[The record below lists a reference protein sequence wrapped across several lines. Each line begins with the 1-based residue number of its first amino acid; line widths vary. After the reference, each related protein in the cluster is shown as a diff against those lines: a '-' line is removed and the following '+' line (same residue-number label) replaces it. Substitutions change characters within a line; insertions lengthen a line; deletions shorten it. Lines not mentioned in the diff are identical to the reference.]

1 MIGVMPEFEPLKS
14 STSPTQFLIR
24 AEQLQKCHGWKEQMM
39 LIAVQHQMK
48 SMAKRWLDAQPVFQ
62 SWSQYVNA
70 FKIDFPSTHNAAE
83 AYKMLMGRKRK
94 NGEDYVEYY
103 YSMLTIGRQG
113 LVDDV
118 SINTHIISGLNDG
131 ALTKALAAMS
141 FGTCSQLLLALK
153 NLTFTSSISTTSTT
167 PTQQILKSETKSNAK
182 QTQVKC
188 FNLMQ
193 KKVRCTECTK
203 IGHEAKN
210 CNKKPAVVEIGNH
223 NESDEAPPVMKV
235 VELNG
240 KEFEAFI
247 DTGSVCSLIRE
258 SATDGMQILGT
269 NKCFTVF
276 GGSKVQVTRQ
286 VNVVANVDNVQ
297 REITLYIVADSLLPY
312 DILLGRDVLQNNGY
326 YMVVDKGVLHLNE
339 IKINNFNISS
349 DLSQEDKSKVR
360 NLLVDK
366 QNCFAED
373 ISGIGRCKSA
383 QMSIEVTKSGPILG
397 KIYQVPF
404 SQRPE
409 LSRILAELLDNDIIS
424 PSSSPHAA
432 SVLLV
437 KKSNG
442 ENRMC
447 IDYRALNEV
456 TVKKNYVMP
465 IVEEQLSR
473 LSGNKYFSTLDMTSG
488 YYQVPMNENSKK
500 YTAFLTHEGL
510 FEHNVMPFG
519 LVNAPMVF
527 QEIVVNLIKSLKH
540 RDKVVSYV
548 DEVIIAT
555 KTVDEGIMVLKEFL
569 EATGLTLRPSKEF
582 CINKVTGGKKEAQ
595 LHVSKVVPIPF
606 RYVHID
612 HLGPFVRSQH
622 VIRALRNTK
631 TTPVL
636 AALRDYMT
644 IYGCPT
650 QMVSDRGTA
659 FTSKE
664 FQNFVERYYIRHTK
678 VGVLTPRANGQA
690 ERINKTI
697 LHHLNAV

>member
-1 MIGVMPEFEPLKS
+1 MIKLNTLKVIQLNTLLRANGLPTTGLKTTKVSRLQQALGVDEIDPSELEDEGVESTNDLRMQLNSLREAMAGLTSAIGTLNGSSPQVLNHNANQQTSNVNDDVDPVSNESTWESADDLRRVSYPRVTIQDMIGVMPEFDPLKS
-14 STSPTQFLIR
+14 LTSPTQFLIR
-24 AEQLQKCHGWKEQMM
+24 AEQLQKCHGWKEEMM

-48 SMAKRWLDAQPVFQ
+48 GMAKRWLDAQPVFQ
-62 SWSQYVNA
+62 SWSQFVNA

-83 AYKMLMGRKRK
+83 AHKMLMRRKRK

-141 FGTCSQLLLALK
+141 FGSCSQLLLALK
-153 NLTFTSSISTTSTT
+153 NLTITSSISTTSTT
-167 PTQQILKSETKSNAK
+167 PTQQILKSETKCNAK

-188 FNLMQ
+188 FNCNEYGHIAIKCPQPQ
-193 KKVRCTECTK
+193 KKVRCTVCTK

-210 CNKKPAVVEIGNH
+210 CNKKPTVVEIGNH

-258 SATDGMQILGT
+258 SAADGMQILGT
-269 NKCFTVF
+269 NKCLTGF

-286 VNVVANVDNVQ
+286 VSVVANVDNVQ
-297 REITLYIVADSLLPY
+297 REIALYIVADSLLPY

-326 YMVVDKGVLHLNE
+326 HMVVDKGVLHLDE

-349 DLSQEDKSKVR
+349 DLSEEDKSKVR

-373 ISGIGRCKSA
+373 ISRIGRCKSA
-383 QMSIEVTKSGPILG
+383 QMTIEVTKSGPILG
-397 KIYQVPF
+397 KKYQVPF

-409 LSRILAELLDNDIIS
+409 LSRILVELLDNEIIS

-456 TVKKNYVMP
+456 TVKKN
-465 IVEEQLSR
+465 
-473 LSGNKYFSTLDMTSG
+473 
-488 YYQVPMNENSKK
+488 
-500 YTAFLTHEGL
+500 
-510 FEHNVMPFG
+510 
-519 LVNAPMVF
+519 
-527 QEIVVNLIKSLKH
+527 
-540 RDKVVSYV
+540 
-548 DEVIIAT
+548 
-555 KTVDEGIMVLKEFL
+555 
-569 EATGLTLRPSKEF
+569 
-582 CINKVTGGKKEAQ
+582 
-595 LHVSKVVPIPF
+595 
-606 RYVHID
+606 
-612 HLGPFVRSQH
+612 
-622 VIRALRNTK
+622 
-631 TTPVL
+631 
-636 AALRDYMT
+636 
-644 IYGCPT
+644 
-650 QMVSDRGTA
+650 
-659 FTSKE
+659 
-664 FQNFVERYYIRHTK
+664 
-678 VGVLTPRANGQA
+678 
-690 ERINKTI
+690 
-697 LHHLNAV
+697 